1 MNVYL
6 NFTPKTKFLKV
17 NESMVRRIQDLVIF
31 TEEIFN
37 RRLHF
42 LCSVNDVLHNRITDK
57 FHRNAIV
64 MESVFKVKFQDV
76 TLKVDSK
83 KILYRYFLNE
93 AIGIFQ
99 KSIFTEYL
107 RINLLTTE
115 LKKICIHLS

>member
-42 LCSVNDVLHNRITDK
+42 LCSVNDVLHNRITGK

-76 TLKVDSK
+76 ALKVDSK
-83 KILYRYFLNE
+83 RFHT
-93 AIGIFQ
+93 GIFG
-99 KSIFTEYL
+99 
-107 RINLLTTE
+107 
-115 LKKICIHLS
+115 